1 MASGLWASLLPLND
15 GTNQVAKTLTMETI
29 TADMNVVDMEGVF
42 DDIKSKSKGIKA
54 VQNLK
59 VPKEVG
65 GKIDLLIGFN
75 LLAVHPE
82 PVHTFPSGLTV
93 YSVQIKV

>member
-1 MASGLWASLLPLND
+1 MLSRQSVPETELVSAKLIKGPIPISVAGGGEVMASGLWASLLPLND

-42 DDIKSKSKGIKA
+42 DDIKSKSRGIKA

-65 GKIDLLIGFN
+65 GKN
-75 LLAVHPE
+75 
-82 PVHTFPSGLTV
+82 
-93 YSVQIKV
+93 